1 MFIILIKNGRL
12 IDPESK
18 RDEITNIVIE
28 CGKIKKIGEIINE
41 EDYGEV
47 IDAKGYV
54 VCPGLIDVHVHFRD
68 PGFTYK
74 EDILS
79 GAKSAARGG
88 FTTVVCM
95 ANTNPVVDN
104 VKTLN
109 YINEKAKEAIINV
122 LQVGSITKSF
132 RGKELTNFEELS
144 KHGAVGFSD
153 DGIAIMD
160 TKILYEAMEKAKELD
175 MPISLHEEDSN
186 FIEIAGVNDSEV
198 AKKLGLKG
206 GAKTCAEDIMVAR
219 DCMIALETGAKVSIQ
234 HISSGVAVDTVRF
247 AKSLGAKV
255 YAEAAPHHF
264 TLTEED
270 VLKYGSLAKMNP
282 PLRKEEDRQAIIDG
296 LKDNT
301 IEIIA
306 TDHAPHI
313 NEEKNR
319 EFAACPSGIIGLETS
334 LALGITS
341 LVKEHHLTL
350 MHLLEKMT
358 INPAKLYNLDRGF
371 IKEGKIADILIF
383 DPEEE
388 WTVEDFD
395 SKSSNSPFIG
405 EKLIGKVKYT
415 ISEGKVVYSDK

>member
-1 MFIILIKNGRL
+1 MILIKNGRL
-12 IDPESK
+12 IDPLSK
-18 RDEITNIVIE
+18 KDEVVDIAIE
-28 CGKIKKIGEIINE
+28 DGKIKKIGKIEVNEKFKEI
-41 EDYGEV
+41 
-47 IDAKGYV
+47 IDAKGYIV
-54 VCPGLIDVHVHFRD
+54 SPGLIDVHVHFRD

-74 EDILS
+74 EDILT

-95 ANTNPVVDN
+95 ANTKPVVDN
-104 VKTLN
+104 VETLN
-109 YINEKAKEAIINV
+109 YINEKAKEACINV

-132 RGKELTNFEELS
+132 RGKELTNFEELLEN
-144 KHGAVGFSD
+144 GAVGFSD

-160 TKILYEAMEKAKELD
+160 TEILYEAMNKANELD
-175 MPISLHEEDSN
+175 VPISLHEEDSN
-186 FIEIAGVNDSEV
+186 FIETAGVNDSEI

-234 HISSGVAVDTVRF
+234 HISSGVAVETVRF

-270 VLKYGSLAKMNP
+270 VLKHGSLAKMNP
-282 PLRKEEDRQAIIDG
+282 PLRTHKDKQTIIEG

-313 NEEKNR
+313 IEEKNR
-319 EFAACPSGIIGLETS
+319 PFAACPSGIIGLETS

-341 LVKEHHLTL
+341 LVKQNHLSL
-350 MHLLEKMT
+350 MSLLEKMT
-358 INPAKLYNLDRGF
+358 INPAKLYNLDRGR
-371 IKEGKIADILIF
+371 IKEGVIADILIF
-383 DPEEE
+383 NPDEE
-388 WTVEDFD
+388 WIVKDFD

-405 EKLIGKVKYT
+405 EKLLGKVKYT
-415 ISEGKVVYSDK
+415 ISEGKIVYTDK